1 MATVMNEDQK
11 QILAEAFDK
20 AFEIIERN
28 MMKMIDEK
36 FDSIMD
42 NKNEANDP
50 VEVELPL
57 SEEDVRSV
65 VRDMVNGG
73 DITVDIGA

>member
-1 MATVMNEDQK
+1 MNEDQK

-28 MMKMIDEK
+28 MMKVIDEK

-42 NKNEANDP
+42 NKDEANDP

-73 DITVDIGA
+73 DITVDISA